1 MSDPQ
6 VIVVGAGPAGM
17 VLALLLSRSG
27 VSVTVL
33 EQATTFA
40 REFRGEV
47 LQPGAIRILGDLGL
61 RDRIL
66 ALSGG
71 FPAGIDIQRDR
82 KIISLDFPPA
92 FESTQGG
99 GIAVVPQQQFLEV
112 LAGDAAQRTN
122 FKLTMGCSVRELLLD
137 SRGVVGVRAQLRSGE
152 PVALR
157 ARIVV
162 ACDGR
167 FSAVRRA
174 AGIELREKPI
184 PFDLLWFSTPIPS
197 GLSNRVY
204 VRITH
209 SQLFVSFASRSN
221 RMQVGWLIHKGDYAR
236 FRAQPF
242 VESVDHIVSHV
253 PVQLSD
259 TVRQALHGWHDLSL
273 LPVVSQ
279 AAERWSQPGL
289 LLLGDAAH
297 PMSPAGGQGI
307 NVAIYDSVVAARR
320 LVPALDAGLS
330 LNDVARSIENERRPA
345 VAATQK
351 AQNMLTGALYAL
363 GPGMTLRLATIL
375 IRAGARIPWRPRF
388 LTKAV
393 DRLLWGDPEVRA
405 DYGPWQSG

>member
-1 MSDPQ
+1 MSDAQ

-47 LQPGAIRILGDLGL
+47 LQPGATRVLADLGL
-61 RDRIL
+61 RDRVL

-71 FPAGIDIQRDR
+71 FPAGIDVQYDR
-82 KIISLDFPPA
+82 RITSFDFPPA

-112 LAGDAAQRTN
+112 LAAEAARRTT
-122 FKLTMGCSVRELLLD
+122 FKLEMGCSVRELLLD
-137 SRGVVGVRAQLRSGE
+137 SHGVVGVRAHLRSGE
-152 PVALR
+152 LR
-157 ARIVV
+157 ELRSRIVI

-174 AGIELREKPI
+174 AGIELRGKPV

-197 GLSNRVY
+197 GLSNRAY
-204 VRITH
+204 VRITQN
-209 SQLFVSFASRSN
+209 QLFVSFASRSDQ
-221 RMQVGWLIHKGDYAR
+221 MQVGWLIHKGAYAKLR
-236 FRAQPF
+236 GQPF
-242 VESVDHIVSHV
+242 VEALDHIVSHV
-253 PVQLSD
+253 PVQLGGA
-259 TVRQALHGWHDLSL
+259 VRQAVRGWNDLSL
-273 LPVVSQ
+273 LPAVSQ
-279 AAERWSQPGL
+279 LAERWSQSGL

-307 NVAIYDSVVAARR
+307 NVAIYDSVVAARQ
-320 LVPALDAGLS
+320 LVPALAAGLS
-330 LNDVARSIENERRPA
+330 LNAVARSIENERRPA

-351 AQNMLTGALYAL
+351 AQNMLAGLLYAL
-363 GPGMTLRLATIL
+363 GPAMALRVATTL
-375 IRAGARIPWRPRF
+375 IRVGARTPWRPRF
-388 LTKAV
+388 LTRTV
-393 DRLLWGDPEVRA
+393 DRFLWGEPVVRA
-405 DYGPWQSG
+405 DHGPWQP

>member
-1 MSDPQ
+1 

-33 EQATTFA
+33 EQAMTFA

-47 LQPGAIRILGDLGL
+47 LQPGANRILGDLGL
-61 RDRIL
+61 SDRVL

-71 FPAGIDIQRDR
+71 FPAGIDIQYDR
-82 KIISLDFPPA
+82 KITSLDFPPP
-92 FESTQGG
+92 FESTRGG
-99 GIAVVPQQQFLEV
+99 GIAVVPQQQFLEM
-112 LAGDAAQRTN
+112 LAAEAARRTN

-137 SRGVVGVRAQLRSGE
+137 THGVVGVRAHLRSGD
-152 PVALR
+152 PVELR

-174 AGIELREKPI
+174 AGIELRGKPI

-197 GLSNRVY
+197 GLANRVY
-204 VRITH
+204 VRITQN
-209 SQLFVSFASRSN
+209 QLFVSFASRSD
-221 RMQVGWLIHKGDYAR
+221 RMQLGWLIHKGAYAR
-236 FRAQPF
+236 FRAKPF
-242 VESVDHIVSHV
+242 VEAVDHIAAHV

-259 TVRQALHGWHDLSL
+259 PVREALHGWDDLSL

-279 AAERWSQPGL
+279 FAERWSQSGL

-320 LVPALDAGLS
+320 LVPALDAGRS
-330 LNDVARSIENERRPA
+330 LDDVARSIENERGPA
-345 VAATQK
+345 VAATQR
-351 AQNMLTGALYAL
+351 AQNMLAGFLYAL
-363 GPGMTLRLATIL
+363 GPDMALRLATTL
-375 IRAGARIPWRPRF
+375 IRAGARTPWRPRF
-388 LTKAV
+388 LTRAV
-393 DRLLWGDPEVRA
+393 DRFLWGEPEVRA
-405 DYGPWQSG
+405 NHGPWQRS